1 MLEAPMTIGGK
12 AVYARDSVTAV
23 NPARHDEAV
32 GRFPQGSEVD
42 AAAAVAAAHGALA
55 KWRTVPVKD
64 RAELLVAA
72 GDELHRRAEHWQAG
86 FTREHGKT
94 LVEAGFDISV
104 AGDVLRYYGQ
114 HPEYLD
120 DHALTD
126 YRGTLRIRK
135 QPMGVCAAIVPWNWP
150 ITLASLKVGP
160 ALLAGNTLVV
170 KGPDHASITMLLAL
184 GAVAELFPA
193 GVLNVLSGQGPDVGR
208 ALVRDPG
215 VAKLTLT
222 GGTTTGR
229 AVAAEAADTLK
240 RVTLELGGNDAA
252 ILLPDVAL
260 NEDLAE
266 NVILGAFTTTG
277 QICFAIK
284 RLFVHRSIYADLV
297 DLLRTAADDIV
308 VGDGLCPDVRMGPLN
323 NARQYESVRGLID
336 RTRTAGLAIE
346 ERGSLHADADPAR
359 GWFIRPHLVLD
370 PPDGSEVVT
379 CEQFGP
385 VLPVLA
391 YDNEDEAI
399 ERANDTAFG
408 LCSSIWTADE
418 DRAFELADR
427 LEAGTTFIN
436 GHSVFNIDF
445 DAPFGGCKQ
454 SGYGRELSYHAI
466 DEYVRIHA
474 VTNKRL

>member
-1 MLEAPMTIGGK
+1 MLEAPMIIGGK
-12 AVYARDSVTAV
+12 AVWAPDTVTAV
-23 NPARHDEAV
+23 NPARLDEIV
-32 GRFPQGSEVD
+32 GHFPQGTERD
-42 AAAAVAAAHGALA
+42 ASAAVAAAHAALDE
-55 KWRTVPVKD
+55 WRSVPVKE
-64 RAELLVAA
+64 RAERLVAA
-72 GDELHRRAEHWQAG
+72 GDELHRRSEEFQPG

-94 LVEAGFDISV
+94 LVESGFDIAV
-104 AGDVLRYYGQ
+104 AGDILRYYGA

-120 DHALTD
+120 DHVLTD

-150 ITLASLKVGP
+150 IALSALKIGP

-184 GAVAELFPA
+184 GAASECFPA
-193 GVLNVLSGQGPDVGR
+193 GVLNVLSGHGPEVGR
-208 ALVRDPG
+208 TLVRDPG

-222 GGTTTGR
+222 GGTVTGR
-229 AVAAEAADTLK
+229 AVAAEAAETLK

-252 ILLPDVAL
+252 IVLPDVPL
-260 NEDLAE
+260 DEDLAE
-266 NVILGAFTTTG
+266 NIVLGAFTTSG

-284 RLFVHRSIYADLV
+284 RLLVHRSIFGDVV
-297 DLLRTAADDIV
+297 DLLRTAVDDIV
-308 VGDGLCPDVRMGPLN
+308 VGDGLLPDVRIGPLN
-323 NARQYESVRGLID
+323 NQRQYESVTGLLR
-336 RTRTAGLAIE
+336 RTRDAGLAIE
-346 ERGSLHADADPAR
+346 ERGALHPDADPAN
-359 GWFIRPHLVLD
+359 GWFVRPHLVLD

-385 VLPVLA
+385 VLPILA
-391 YDNEDEAI
+391 YDTEDEAVD
-399 ERANDTAFG
+399 RANDTAFG
-408 LCSSIWTADE
+408 LCSSIWTGD
-418 DRAFELADR
+418 DDHAFELADR